1 MAATPE
7 GESTEKWAMRQPGFF
22 GTEKQ
27 LTCCARCGGN
37 LPFGKDKKRR
47 VFDLLKPSMHMICDD
62 CFDALPD

>member
-1 MAATPE
+1 
-7 GESTEKWAMRQPGFF
+7 MRQPGFF